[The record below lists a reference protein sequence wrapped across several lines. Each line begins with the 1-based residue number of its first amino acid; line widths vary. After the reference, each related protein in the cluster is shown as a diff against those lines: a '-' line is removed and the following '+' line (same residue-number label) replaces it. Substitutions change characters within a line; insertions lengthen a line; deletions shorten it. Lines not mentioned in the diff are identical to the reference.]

1 MVRRALVGGLAALL
15 MMTGSTLAQSS
26 IQAGEWSAYKAK
38 FLDPS
43 GRIVDDAN
51 GRISHSEGQ
60 GYGLLLAYLAGNRGD
75 FDRIWSFTRT
85 ELMLRDDGLAVWKWS
100 PDSTPHVNDANDAS
114 DGDLLIAYGLGL
126 AGVSWD
132 RPDLTQNAMAIAT
145 ALTRH
150 VVVKHQGRSIL
161 MPGVDGFSAKER
173 DDGPVV
179 NPSYWVFEALSF
191 FAGLQ
196 PDGPWDALRGTGES
210 LIKASRTGPRMLPPD
225 WVSIAASP
233 KPAKGFPP
241 EFSYNAVRIP
251 LYLLRDGIEDRAL
264 LESLRT
270 GMMADDG
277 SVRLV
282 DLPSGD
288 TVATLTDPGYRII
301 PAMIS
306 CALEKT
312 ALPDDLKT
320 FQPTAYY
327 PSTLQLLAL
336 SYARRTHPE
345 CL

>member
-1 MVRRALVGGLAALL
+1 MVRKVIRGGLAALL
-15 MMTGSTLAQSS
+15 MMTGSALAQSS
-26 IQAGEWSAYKAK
+26 IAPEEWSAYKAK
-38 FLDPS
+38 FLDGS

-60 GYGLLLAYLAGNRGD
+60 GYGLILSYLANNRGD

-100 PDSTPHVNDANDAS
+100 PDSTPHVTDANDAS
-114 DGDLLIAYGLGL
+114 DGDLLIAYALGL
-126 AGVSWD
+126 AGTSWN
-132 RPDLTQNAMAIAT
+132 RPDLTQNGMAIASS
-145 ALTRH
+145 LMRE
-150 VVVKHQGRSIL
+150 VVVESQGRSIL
-161 MPGVDGFSAKER
+161 MPAVEGFSAKER

-179 NPSYWVFEALSF
+179 NPSYWVFEALTF
-191 FAGLQ
+191 FDGLQ
-196 PDGPWDALRGTGES
+196 PDPRWQALRGTGVS

-225 WVSIAASP
+225 WVSIAAAP

-264 LESLRT
+264 LESLRD
-270 GMMADDG
+270 GMTADDG

-301 PAMIS
+301 PAVIS
-306 CALEKT
+306 CALDKT
-312 ALPDDLKT
+312 AIPGDLKT
-320 FQPTAYY
+320 FQPTLYY